1 MSLASWLITVFS
13 KVEVVDRGDGH
24 RHPVT
29 AEAFGGQI
37 LVSELFGAF
46 VPDRTGIMTT

>member
-1 MSLASWLITVFS
+1 MSVASWLITVSS

-24 RHPVT
+24 RHPIT

-37 LVSELFGAF
+37 LVSELLGAF
-46 VPDRTGIMTT
+46 VPGRTGIMTT